1 MNGGVVVIVVGILS
15 LILAILSVIFIT
27 PRSKKPYLSGFSLWL
42 HQLFNFDILLIDKI
56 LKFFYIFSTA
66 AVILFGFAVLFYIG
80 YIGGEALLIS
90 LGLILLGPIVI
101 RLLYEGIM
109 LMVILVRNVA
119 EINNKLPEAAGTGK
133 SAPAAAS
140 ARSAR
145 NHRFVFFIGKDS
157 GRAATPCRGNGPASY
172 QKPRPVESRN
182 ARRPPSQSAS
192 RAPARAQGRGHFAG
206 GMVV

>member
-42 HQLFNFDILLIDKI
+42 HQLFNFDVLLIDKI

-66 AVILFGFAVLFYIG
+66 AVILFGFAMLFYIG

-140 ARSAR
+140 PAKTTPVTPTCPVCGGRLKPGARFCGSCGTNIASAA
-145 NHRFVFFIGKDS
+145 S
-157 GRAATPCRGNGPASY
+157 PTPPAASNNNF
-172 QKPRPVESRN
+172 Q
-182 ARRPPSQSAS
+182 
-192 RAPARAQGRGHFAG
+192 APGDDDLS
-206 GMVV
+206 